1 MMMMMMPLSKYNKIY
16 IYYMDKEKLEIS
28 ENLQLLRNIQSSMK
42 QLQQDIFI
50 INNELKCIKSQIN
63 DINKN
68 NNLTKS
74 ENISKGWTIW

>member
-1 MMMMMMPLSKYNKIY
+1 
-16 IYYMDKEKLEIS
+16 MDKEKLEIS